1 MLRNN
6 SPYTSAFTA
15 CSFMY
20 SEFNAVLPLLKSENS
35 GVLLKEEIANRNY
48 IKVNNEVSAKRIVTE
63 FIRRYSAVPIFGTGM
78 ILWMNLLNGRLFCM

>member
-1 MLRNN
+1 
-6 SPYTSAFTA
+6 
-15 CSFMY
+15 MY

-63 FIRRYSAVPIFGTGM
+63 FIRRYSAVPHDFGTGM